1 MTARPYIDRISLS
14 FESSSAQ
21 PQLDKRHTQTL
32 WRVCMIGAV
41 SQSKPSAC
49 ARGGGQ

>member
-1 MTARPYIDRISLS
+1 MTARQCIYRTHLS

-21 PQLDKRHTQTL
+21 PQLDNRHTQTL
-32 WRVCMIGAV
+32 WWVCVTGAV
-41 SQSKPSAC
+41 GQSKPSAC